1 MTIALDYPRS
11 APSPR
16 AVLHPSVP
24 NPPTPRWPA
33 MQDPTY
39 QRASVLNQQTYEQ
52 LKMALGL
59 NLRRQLFIGVCDNL
73 NLRNQI
79 AVQLHAEL
87 GQGQH
92 QGNHYRPGGQL
103 VSLMLDL
110 NDPNPV
116 GQVARWLRPQLPPQG
131 SDGMTLPGILGFQML
146 GIEHL
151 TQQPAAVQRL
161 FLSYLRSIDRSLV
174 HFNFSLLLWVNRP
187 WGYMIRQFAPECWN
201 WCTGIFEFM
210 GDPVPM
216 LSPLFE
222 APPQAVQVTATPLTP
237 PPRPASAAPGVPPRS
252 PQIPLSTPHPAPP
265 ANATPLTTTHPNTYG
280 DLLEIFSQDMADL
293 PAEVAIAEAYAQ
305 EISSQSS
312 QSPPSPPGQP
322 FPASQPAPQQPQP
335 YPPQSRQQPFQQ
347 PQAWQPTP
355 QVPPTAPQS
364 PQSPQFWQAA
374 PLPPAPA
381 APPAPKAPPQPPAQT
396 PPSAPPF
403 WFDPEQLNQLVPIN
417 SLEALNAH
425 LQANQNHPT
434 ETKFANSAQNGSKSS
449 QSPSPQSSSPISPNL
464 PKGHKAYGEE
474 PIGPDPIGHPDA
486 VPFLNL
492 QDLAS
497 LGDPPPA
504 VQQPT
509 AKAQQ
514 PTAPGA
520 GPAAPKVSQ
529 NGQKQA
535 PVPQAVSSA
544 AEDEDAGEVTLPPPP
559 PPNSVAGIE
568 ARIAHLRKVQAPIK
582 ALAGAYLDL
591 GRYYRT
597 RIEQGSSEAEVLKG
611 AVMAYEQVLEW
622 LCFSEISPEELGN
635 VAWCDILNDLG
646 TLYWMAA
653 RSAPSRED
661 GQEYLKQAVQSYNLG
676 LKKTDEAEQPRSY
689 AMLQNNLGTVYSDM
703 AQQGNTLENL
713 RNAIVAY
720 EAALRHRRADTD
732 PLKFAA
738 TQNNLGTAYW
748 HLAQYED
755 PVHNLQ
761 QAIEAYDHALR
772 YYQPQQEPSSYAMIQ
787 NNLGTAYWN
796 LAQQTQKSNQPI
808 LGSENLSC
816 KDWLLL
822 AVDAYRSALH
832 YRTLETAPAGYAA
845 TQNNLGTAY
854 WHLANLCDDA
864 DPNHGQYMKLSIQA
878 YEAAL
883 EAADQVTYRDKAS
896 ILSFDRSATHN
907 NLGMVYYHVALWA
920 SRSKGS
926 ETATGTGNAVEE
938 NLLTALHHQVQ
949 AVQGWQ
955 FQPEFY
961 AAAIAQVVQTV
972 RTCYDQG
979 GTSGQN
985 KALGQ
990 VPGDLLS
997 VVMAKI

>member
-1 MTIALDYPRS
+1 
-11 APSPR
+11 
-16 AVLHPSVP
+16 
-24 NPPTPRWPA
+24 
-33 MQDPTY
+33 
-39 QRASVLNQQTYEQ
+39 
-52 LKMALGL
+52 
-59 NLRRQLFIGVCDNL
+59 
-73 NLRNQI
+73 
-79 AVQLHAEL
+79 
-87 GQGQH
+87 
-92 QGNHYRPGGQL
+92 
-103 VSLMLDL
+103 
-110 NDPNPV
+110 
-116 GQVARWLRPQLPPQG
+116 
-131 SDGMTLPGILGFQML
+131 
-146 GIEHL
+146 
-151 TQQPAAVQRL
+151 
-161 FLSYLRSIDRSLV
+161 
-174 HFNFSLLLWVNRP
+174 
-187 WGYMIRQFAPECWN
+187 
-201 WCTGIFEFM
+201 
-210 GDPVPM
+210 
-216 LSPLFE
+216 
-222 APPQAVQVTATPLTP
+222 
-237 PPRPASAAPGVPPRS
+237 
-252 PQIPLSTPHPAPP
+252 
-265 ANATPLTTTHPNTYG
+265 
-280 DLLEIFSQDMADL
+280 
-293 PAEVAIAEAYAQ
+293 
-305 EISSQSS
+305 
-312 QSPPSPPGQP
+312 
-322 FPASQPAPQQPQP
+322 
-335 YPPQSRQQPFQQ
+335 
-347 PQAWQPTP
+347 
-355 QVPPTAPQS
+355 
-364 PQSPQFWQAA
+364 QAA
-374 PLPPAPA
+374 PLPPVPS
-381 APPAPKAPPQPPAQT
+381 APPAPKAPPQPPAQNPPAQNPPSAHPGTNT
-396 PPSAPPF
+396 PPSQGLGTPSQPHHSGNSGNSANSGNPSSKPSAEPTIPEDSF

-434 ETKFANSAQNGSKSS
+434 ETTFPNSAQNGSKSS
-449 QSPSPQSSSPISPNL
+449 QTPFPPSSSPIPPNL
-464 PKGHKAYGEE
+464 PNLPNGHKAYGEE
-474 PIGPDPIGHPDA
+474 PIVPDSIVSDPIAQDPIVPDSIVPA
-486 VPFLNL
+486 PIDHTDEIPFLNL

-509 AKAQQ
+509 AKSPQ
-514 PTAPGA
+514 APA
-520 GPAAPKVSQ
+520 PAPAAPKVSQ

-535 PVPQAVSSA
+535 PVAQSAIKAAQPVSKP

-559 PPNSVAGIE
+559 PPNTVAGIE

-597 RIEQGSSEAEVLKG
+597 RIEQGSSEADVLKG
-611 AVMAYEQVLEW
+611 AVTAYEQVLEW
-622 LCFSEISPEELGN
+622 LFFSEISPEELGN

-653 RSAPSRED
+653 RSAPSREEV
-661 GQEYLKQAVQSYNLG
+661 QEYLKQAVQSYNLG

-748 HLAQYED
+748 HLAQYEE

-761 QAIEAYDHALR
+761 QAIEAYGHALR

-796 LAQQTQKSNQPI
+796 LAQQMQQSSKPI

-854 WHLANLCDDA
+854 WHLANLCDDS

-883 EAADQVTYRDKAS
+883 EAADQVTYRDQGS
-896 ILSFDRSATHN
+896 ILSFDRYATHN
-907 NLGMVYYHVALWA
+907 NLGMVYYHVALQA
-920 SRSKGS
+920 SRSNSG
-926 ETATGTGNAVEE
+926 ETVTGNAVEE
-938 NLLTALHHQVQ
+938 NLLTALQHQVQ

-955 FQPEFY
+955 SQPEFY
-961 AAAIAQVVQTV
+961 AAAIAQVVQT
-972 RTCYDQG
+972 
-979 GTSGQN
+979 
-985 KALGQ
+985 
-990 VPGDLLS
+990 
-997 VVMAKI
+997 